1 MNVIKAVRAI
11 TGLGLK
17 EAKALVDEAP
27 SAVKEGVSKEEEDM
41 QKQLEEAG
49 ATVELS
55 SSAAES
61 VFVDA
66 NQLVWVVEGDCL
78 TPVFRIGLMN
88 PMIMT

>member
-1 MNVIKAVRAI
+1 M
-11 TGLGLK
+11 
-17 EAKALVDEAP
+17 DEAP
-27 SAVKEGVSKEEEDM
+27 SAVKEGVSKEEAEDM

-49 ATVELS
+49 ATVELKL
-55 SSAAES
+55 AAES

-78 TPVFRIGLMN
+78 NPVFRIGLMN